1 MFDTR
6 TELKKWK
13 EELMARRH
21 ELLSKK
27 EQYGRFLSCGEHSDI
42 NDVIA
47 ILTMKICIVD
57 RELQMCGGDKD
68 ESSCRA

>member
-6 TELKKWK
+6 KELQKWK
-13 EELMARRH
+13 EELVARRH

-42 NDVIA
+42 DDAIA

-57 RELQMCGGDKD
+57 RELQMHGGDKD
-68 ESSCRA
+68 ETA